1 MDNLV
6 FDGRGDSLLG
16 CHSSRGRG
24 YLVSPTRPKRL
35 RRRLTAGV
43 DKKKQNKTK
52 QNKQANNPNKKLE
65 KKIKNTWWKSN
76 NAIKVFPL

>member
-16 CHSSRGRG
+16 CHSSRRG
-24 YLVSPTRPKRL
+24 GGGGWGYWVSPIRPERL
-35 RRRLTAGV
+35 RRRLTADV
-43 DKKKQNKTK
+43 DKKK
-52 QNKQANNPNKKLE
+52 KQANNPNQKLE

-76 NAIKVFPL
+76 NAIKVFSL

>member
-6 FDGRGDSLLG
+6 FDGRGDCLLG
-16 CHSSRGRG
+16 CHSSRVGRG
-24 YLVSPTRPKRL
+24 GGGNWMSPTRPERL

-43 DKKKQNKTK
+43 DKKKKTNKTK

-65 KKIKNTWWKSN
+65 KR
-76 NAIKVFPL
+76 